1 MRKLMIAA
9 LAAVTAIAASAAGNG
24 QKANTAT
31 TRTDDT
37 FFTSGGLFTGVN
49 YWASH
54 AGTYMWRR
62 WDAKTVEKDFA
73 ALRAQGVDTL
83 RVFPLWPDFQPLT
96 RMIGNIAPL
105 TEGVLQS
112 DMPLS
117 NPAGVDEEMMKRF
130 RLMCDAAQRHNMK
143 LVVGLI
149 TGWMSGRRFLPPA
162 LEDKNP
168 ICNPESI
175 KWQVRF
181 VRHFVREMRD
191 HPAIAAWDLGN
202 ECNTFGGNRPNTNDH
217 AFNGF
222 GQINTGLA
230 FAPSVSNLIALRLGG
245 TTFPIPDMSVVKRM
259 QLGVDFFV
267 YSKMQ
272 QDAPIDEFTNDS
284 QFLGWEPD
292 LSMNWQIT
300 SDVTLAVRYGI
311 FFPNSDAFQSD
322 QQRQFIYA
330 GITYAF

>member
-1 MRKLMIAA
+1 MIAA

-24 QKANTAT
+24 QKAKTAA
-31 TRTDDT
+31 TRADDT

-96 RMIGNIAPL
+96 RMIGNVAPL

-130 RLMCDAAQRHNMK
+130 RLMCDAARRHDMK

-202 ECNTFGGNRPNTNDH
+202 ECNTFGGNRDEEGNSTNP
-217 AFNGF
+217 
-222 GQINTGLA
+222 LA
-230 FAPSVSNLIALRLGG
+230 AIALMILGPIAASLIQMAISRRREYMADAAGASYCGDPMALAYALNNLDAYSRQIPMQANPATENMFIVNPLTGGSVQRLFSTHPPMEERIANLQEMAQTG
-245 TTFPIPDMSVVKRM
+245 
-259 QLGVDFFV
+259 
-267 YSKMQ
+267 
-272 QDAPIDEFTNDS
+272 
-284 QFLGWEPD
+284 
-292 LSMNWQIT
+292 
-300 SDVTLAVRYGI
+300 RY
-311 FFPNSDAFQSD
+311 PQ
-322 QQRQFIYA
+322 
-330 GITYAF
+330 